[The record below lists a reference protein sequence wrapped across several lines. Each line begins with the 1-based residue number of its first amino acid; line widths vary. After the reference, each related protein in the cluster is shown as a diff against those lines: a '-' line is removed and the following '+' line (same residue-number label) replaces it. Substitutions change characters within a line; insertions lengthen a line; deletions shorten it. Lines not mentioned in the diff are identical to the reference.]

1 MLFNKFE
8 WNIVSFMSS
17 NNNKL
22 SNNETESGNQSQSED
37 QDFILIRAYIDG
49 DEAAFEKLLMLHKDK
64 VRNLIFLTLS
74 DSEFVDDIIQD
85 VFISVYHKIKE
96 FRFESKFT
104 TWLYRITVN
113 KCRDY
118 LRKKRVRSIF
128 TPIKDSHEN
137 IRASSINTDI
147 DIPQLVRKAI
157 ERLPEKL
164 RIPLILRDMDGFSY
178 NEIAEKLDCEVG
190 TVKSRIFRARESL
203 KALLEPYQ
211 REMNM

>member
-1 MLFNKFE
+1 
-8 WNIVSFMSS
+8 MSS
-17 NNNKL
+17 EIIIENKDV
-22 SNNETESGNQSQSED
+22 SNGNNESEEK
-37 QDFILIRAYIDG
+37 DFALIREFIDG
-49 DEAAFEKLLMLHKDK
+49 REKAFETLMMLHKDK

-74 DSEFVDDIIQD
+74 DSEFVDDISQD
-85 VFISVYHKIKE
+85 VFVSVYRKLKE

-128 TPIKDSHEN
+128 VPIKDSHEN
-137 IRASSINTDI
+137 IRSTGIHEDI
-147 DIPQLVRKAI
+147 DIPGLVRKAI
-157 ERLPEKL
+157 NRLPEKL
-164 RIPLILRDMDGFSY
+164 KTPLVYRDIDGFSY
-178 NEIAEKLDCEVG
+178 NEIAEKLNCEVG

-211 REMNM
+211 KEMNR

>member
-1 MLFNKFE
+1 MPSKISEVNSDISSKKIE
-8 WNIVSFMSS
+8 SEEKDVS
-17 NNNKL
+17 
-22 SNNETESGNQSQSED
+22 
-37 QDFILIRAYIDG
+37 LIHEFIDG
-49 DEAAFEKLLMLHKDK
+49 NEKAFERLMLLHKDK
-64 VRNLIFLTLS
+64 VRNLIYLTLS
-74 DSEFVDDIIQD
+74 DSEFVDDISQD
-85 VFISVYHKIKE
+85 VFISVYHKLKE

-128 TPIKDSHEN
+128 VPIKDSHEN
-137 IRASSINTDI
+137 IRSTGIHEDI
-147 DIPQLVRKAI
+147 DIPGLVRKAI

-164 RIPLILRDMDGFSY
+164 KTPLVYRDIDGFSY

-211 REMNM
+211 KEMNR

>member
-1 MLFNKFE
+1 
-8 WNIVSFMSS
+8 MSS
-17 NNNKL
+17 EIIVENKDV
-22 SNNETESGNQSQSED
+22 SNGNNESEEK
-37 QDFILIRAYIDG
+37 DFALIREFIDG
-49 DEAAFEKLLMLHKDK
+49 REKAFETLMMLHKEK

-74 DSEFVDDIIQD
+74 DSEFVDDISQD
-85 VFISVYHKIKE
+85 VFVSVYRKLKE

-128 TPIKDSHEN
+128 VPIKDSHEN
-137 IRASSINTDI
+137 IRSTGIHEDI
-147 DIPQLVRKAI
+147 DIPGLVRRAI

-164 RIPLILRDMDGFSY
+164 KTPLVYRDIDGFSY
-178 NEIAEKLDCEVG
+178 NEIAEKLNCEVG

-211 REMNM
+211 REMNR

>member
-1 MLFNKFE
+1 
-8 WNIVSFMSS
+8 MSS
-17 NNNKL
+17 EIIIDNKDV
-22 SNNETESGNQSQSED
+22 SNGNNESEEK
-37 QDFILIRAYIDG
+37 DFALIREFIDG
-49 DEAAFEKLLMLHKDK
+49 REKAFETLMMLHKDK

-74 DSEFVDDIIQD
+74 DSEFVDDISQD
-85 VFISVYHKIKE
+85 VFVSVYRKLKE

-128 TPIKDSHEN
+128 VPIKDSHEN
-137 IRASSINTDI
+137 IRSTGIHEDI
-147 DIPQLVRKAI
+147 DIPGLVRKAI
-157 ERLPEKL
+157 NRLPEKL
-164 RIPLILRDMDGFSY
+164 KTPLVYRDIDGFSY
-178 NEIAEKLDCEVG
+178 NEIAEKLNCEVG

-211 REMNM
+211 KEMNR

>member
-1 MLFNKFE
+1 
-8 WNIVSFMSS
+8 MSS
-17 NNNKL
+17 KIYE
-22 SNNETESGNQSQSED
+22 SNNTDTSNITSDPQD
-37 QDFILIRAYIDG
+37 QDFILIKEYIDG
-49 DEAAFEKLLMLHKDK
+49 NDAAFETLVVLHKDK
-64 VRNLIFLTLS
+64 VRNLIFLTLG
-74 DSEFVDDIIQD
+74 DSEFIDDIIQD

-128 TPIKDSHEN
+128 TPIKDAHEN
-137 IRASSINTDI
+137 IQSTALRTDI
-147 DIPQLVRKAI
+147 DIPQLVQKAI

-164 RIPLILRDMDGFSY
+164 RVPLILRDIEGFSY
-178 NEIAEKLDCEVG
+178 NEIAEQLDCEVG

-211 REMNM
+211 KEMNL